1 MEHEHRIESLI
12 DHALLTRLADEARQS
27 PRLRKNHNFHGS
39 DDDSCHR
46 LLNAIEPASYIPP
59 HRHLDPS
66 KDETIIALTGA
77 FGVVLFDET
86 GRVTRTH
93 RLEAGGPVC
102 GLTVPHGVFHTF
114 VACASGSVMFES
126 KAGPYRPL
134 STEERAPWAPA
145 EGADGAEVYA
155 AGLRRL
161 FGLAEAG

>member
-1 MEHEHRIESLI
+1 MEHENRIESLI
-12 DHALLTRLADEARQS
+12 DQALLTRLADEARQS

-39 DDDSCHR
+39 DDEACHR

-77 FGVVLFDET
+77 FGVVLFDDT
-86 GRVTRTH
+86 GRVIRTH

-114 VACASGSVMFES
+114 VACVSGSVMFES

-134 STEERAPWAPA
+134 SAEERAPWAPA
-145 EGADGAEVYA
+145 EGGDGAGVYA
-155 AGLRRL
+155 AGLRRVL
-161 FGLAEAG
+161 GLAEAG